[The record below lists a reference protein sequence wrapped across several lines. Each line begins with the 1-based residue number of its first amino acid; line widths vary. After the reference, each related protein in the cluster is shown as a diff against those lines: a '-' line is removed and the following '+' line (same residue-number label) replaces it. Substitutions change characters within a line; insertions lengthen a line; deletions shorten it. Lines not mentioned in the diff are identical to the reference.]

1 MTERAARPRA
11 LRGRAP
17 HVFLVSVLL
26 LASCSLLFRGSVPQR
41 EGTLALSGLL
51 APVTIVRDAYGV
63 PHITAENEHDL
74 YFAQGVVHAQD
85 RLFQMD
91 AERRLAR
98 GELAELLGRE
108 ALPADRFLRHLGFA
122 ARAPVLFASWPEETQ
137 AVVRA
142 YCDGINAARD
152 ALRAWP
158 AEHRLLRTAPRPF
171 VPEDLAAL
179 LLLKAFGL
187 SQWADETLLYRLA
200 QRLPADKMEEIMP
213 QVPAEGPDGPAAVPG
228 ADAALAG
235 MPPFPALL
243 AEGLASVGNIAG
255 GLAPPS
261 SGSNA
266 WAVSGGRSGT
276 GRPILA
282 SDPHLMLPCPSPWY
296 EVHLVAPGLDVYGV
310 SFPGSPGV
318 VIGHNPRIAW
328 GLTNAMLDDA
338 DFFIERIDGEK
349 VMSRGKWV
357 PMTTRVETIRVRDEA
372 EEVVPVR
379 ETPRGPIL
387 SPVLP
392 GIPSALSLRWV
403 GYDGGDP
410 LGALLRL
417 GRAQDREEVLAA
429 LSLYPFPAQNVV
441 YADDAGHIGL
451 VLAGRIP
458 IRKGGGSL
466 LPVPGDTG
474 EWDWTGYVP
483 FSGNPRITDPP
494 EGFLVAANAPVAEP
508 GYRHYISRIYD
519 PPDRARR
526 IAEVLRSRDRHS
538 VEDFE
543 RLQSDVMRPDA
554 AEAVALA
561 LRAAR
566 AHGGDS
572 PALAEAARILSGW
585 DLRLAADS
593 AGAALFEAFYRS
605 LVENVFRDDLGDDL
619 FAAFYGSPRLVW
631 NAMDRILARGDSLFL
646 EDPATGR
653 RESLEEVAARS
664 LEEAAA
670 FLSRRLGDDA
680 AQWSW
685 GRIHQVAFEH
695 PFGRNR
701 YLRRWFTLGPYAIGG
716 DGRTVFK
723 GEFRRADDFSVQVG
737 QSMRQVVPLGFRR
750 LARSVVT
757 TGASGHFFERHYR
770 DQAPL
775 WLAGKSHPAW
785 TDPEDI
791 AANAEATL
799 RLVPSRP
806 ERVP

>member
-1 MTERAARPRA
+1 MEQGARPRA

-17 HVFLVSVLL
+17 LVFLASALL

-41 EGTLALSGLL
+41 DGTLALPGLR
-51 APVTIVRDAYGV
+51 APVTIVRDSYGV
-63 PHITAENEHDL
+63 PHITAENDHDL
-74 YFAQGVVHAQD
+74 FFAQGVVHAQD

-91 AERRLAR
+91 IERRLAR
-98 GELAELLGRE
+98 GELAEILGKE
-108 ALPADRFLRHLGFA
+108 ALPADRLFRHLGFS
-122 ARAPVLFASWPEETQ
+122 ARAPALAASWPEETQ

-152 ALRAWP
+152 ALAAWP
-158 AEHRLLRTAPRPF
+158 AEYRLLRTGPRPF

-179 LLLKAFGL
+179 SLLKGLGL
-187 SQWADETLLYRLA
+187 SQWADEALLYRMA
-200 QRLPADKMEEIMP
+200 KRLPRDKMEEILP
-213 QVPAEGPDGPAAVPG
+213 QVPAAGPEAAPG
-228 ADAALAG
+228 VDADPAG

-243 AEGLASVGNIAG
+243 AEGLASVRSFAG
-255 GLAPPS
+255 VLAPPS
-261 SGSNA
+261 GGSNA
-266 WAVSGGRSGT
+266 WAVSGERSGT

-282 SDPHLMLPCPSPWY
+282 SDPHLMLPCPSLWY
-296 EVHLVAPGLDVYGV
+296 EVHLLAPGLDVYGV

-318 VIGHNPRIAW
+318 VVGHNPRIAW

-338 DFFIERIDGEK
+338 DFFVERIDGEN
-349 VMSRGKWV
+349 VMIRGKWV

-372 EEVVPVR
+372 DEVVPVR
-379 ETPRGPIL
+379 ETPHGPIL
-387 SPVLP
+387 SPVIP
-392 GIPSALSLRWV
+392 GVAAALSLRWV

-417 GRAQDREEVLAA
+417 GRARDREEILAA
-429 LSLYPFPAQNVV
+429 LSRFPFPAQNVV
-441 YADDAGHIGL
+441 YADAAGRIGL
-451 VLAGRIP
+451 VMAGRIP
-458 IRKGGGSL
+458 VRKGGGSL
-466 LPVPGDTG
+466 LPVPGNTG

-483 FSGNPRITDPP
+483 FSENPRITDPP
-494 EGFLVAANAPVAEP
+494 EGFVVAANAPVVKP
-508 GYRHYISRIYD
+508 GYRHYISRIHE

-526 IAEVLRSRDRHS
+526 IEEVLRSRDRHS

-543 RLQSDVMRPDA
+543 RLQSDVKRSEA
-554 AEAVALA
+554 AETVALA

-566 AHGGDS
+566 AGGGDS
-572 PALAEAARILSGW
+572 PTLDEAARILSGW
-585 DLRLAADS
+585 DFHVAADS

-619 FAAFYGSPRLVW
+619 FIAFYGSPRLVW

-646 EDPATGR
+646 EDAATGR

-670 FLSRRLGDDA
+670 FLSQRLGDDPA
-680 AQWSW
+680 RWSW

-695 PFGRNR
+695 PFGRKR
-701 YLRRWFTLGPYAIGG
+701 FLRRWFSLGPYPVGG
-716 DGRTVFK
+716 DGRTVWK
-723 GEFRRADDFSVQVG
+723 GEVRSADDFSVKVG
-737 QSMRQVVPLGFRR
+737 PSMRQVVPLGVRR

-770 DQAPL
+770 DQTPL